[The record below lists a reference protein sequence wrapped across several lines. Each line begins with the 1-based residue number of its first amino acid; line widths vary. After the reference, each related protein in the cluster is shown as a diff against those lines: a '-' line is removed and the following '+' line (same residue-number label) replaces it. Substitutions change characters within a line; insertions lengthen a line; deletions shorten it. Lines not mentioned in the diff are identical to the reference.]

1 MGGRGREEV
10 FRRVKDEDG
19 MIVGEEELVVDR
31 WKRYFT
37 ELYSGTREDVENCRV
52 GVSVTEETEEIE
64 LEEMAR
70 EMRKMKNGKSPG
82 VCEIQVELLKAGGI
96 SLMKWMQMVFNMV
109 MRFGKAPRD
118 WRRAVVIP
126 IYKKG
131 CRLTYAC
138 SNYRGIS
145 LLSVA
150 RKWFGKVLNTRLRA
164 STEGRVMEEQ
174 GGFRAMRGCIDQVF
188 TLRQVMEKG
197 IEKRRELFMA
207 FIDLEK
213 AYDRVNRVKL

>member
-1 MGGRGREEV
+1 M
-10 FRRVKDEDG
+10 
-19 MIVGEEELVVDR
+19 
-31 WKRYFT
+31 
-37 ELYSGTREDVENCRV
+37 
-52 GVSVTEETEEIE
+52 
-64 LEEMAR
+64 
-70 EMRKMKNGKSPG
+70 
-82 VCEIQVELLKAGGI
+82 
-96 SLMKWMQMVFNMV
+96 
-109 MRFGKAPRD
+109 
-118 WRRAVVIP
+118 VIP
-126 IYKKG
+126 IHKKG
-131 CRLTYAC
+131 CRLPC

-197 IEKRRELFMA
+197 IEKRRELFKA

-213 AYDRVNRVKL
+213 AYDRVNRVKLWEALK

>member
-1 MGGRGREEV
+1 MILEVETDESRQRYVEAKREAKRVVRRARNEEWIDLGRELEADAQGGQKQFWSKVKRLGGKGREEV

-37 ELYSGTREDVENCRV
+37 GLYSGTREVVENCRV

-64 LEEMAR
+64 LEEMASKL
-70 EMRKMKNGKSPG
+70 RKMKNGKSPG
-82 VCEIQVELLKAGGI
+82 VCEIQVELLKTVGI

-109 MRFGKAPRD
+109 MRFGKGPRD
-118 WRRAVVIP
+118 WRSAVVIP

-131 CRLTYAC
+131 RRLTC

-150 RKWFGKVLNTRLRA
+150 GKW
-164 STEGRVMEEQ
+164 
-174 GGFRAMRGCIDQVF
+174 
-188 TLRQVMEKG
+188 
-197 IEKRRELFMA
+197 
-207 FIDLEK
+207 
-213 AYDRVNRVKL
+213 